1 MSGAKRAS
9 RYRKGV
15 VARTVSLLPTPEA
28 EEKIVRV
35 VSMRGGNL
43 VEVVDATTE
52 SGLAILPAKFRRLI
66 WIKRG
71 DYLIVSSGDADQVK
85 YIVRYVLY
93 PRQIAH
99 LKAENLWPFEEEA
112 EGPPNNDSHTDDL
125 FIVNTNHLRRRQ
137 ADETDESDDDDDRDD
152 H

>member
-1 MSGAKRAS
+1 MSGAKRGS
-9 RYRKGV
+9 NYRKGV
-15 VARTVSLLPTPEA
+15 VAQTVSSLPVPEA

-35 VSMRGGNL
+35 VSIRGGNL
-43 VEVVDATTE
+43 VEVVDAATD

-71 DYLIVSSGDADQVK
+71 DYLIVSSGDADQIK

-112 EGPPNNDSHTDDL
+112 EATPHNASHPDDL
-125 FIVNTNHLRRRQ
+125 YTVNTNHLRRQQ
-137 ADETDESDDDDDRDD
+137 ADDTDESEDDEGDDD
-152 H
+152 